1 MARNLATLAEVV
13 PVADHERQRQDRDHS
28 EDDQSR
34 GHHVGLRP
42 VQAWQH
48 RPHRREDGHEAA
60 DDQPT
65 LTNSTKTSTN
75 MNTSLL
81 AAESSL
87 SDALTPGGMEWLPA
101 NT

>member
-1 MARNLATLAEVV
+1 MVTRLKWGCNTLKVV
-13 PVADHERQRQDRDHS
+13 
-28 EDDQSR
+28 
-34 GHHVGLRP
+34 
-42 VQAWQH
+42 
-48 RPHRREDGHEAA
+48 
-60 DDQPT
+60 QPT

-101 NT
+101 TT